1 MNRVELTGYFKT
13 VGAYTN
19 GEIKVEDTIEWRQ
32 GFGVSETTFYTDDEA
47 WIKVELDDYLF
58 DYVRKEDRMKKH
70 LRITGELR
78 AEVNLGIGT
87 VTNYITVTNI
97 KVLQE
102 EENE

>member
-47 WIKVELDDYLF
+47 WIKVELDDWLYN
-58 DYVRKEDRMKKH
+58 YVRMANGIKKH
-70 LRITGELR
+70 LKITGELR
-78 AEVNLGIGT
+78 TEVNLGIGT
-87 VTNYITVTNI
+87 VTNYIKVTRLE
-97 KVLQE
+97 VLQE